1 MIPQC
6 SVIIPYSNTAEDR
19 EAALNFVHAWWKNNF
34 PEWEVIVSS
43 PVPWAKAIAC
53 HFGVKQATYDN
64 IILADADSFI
74 YEPNGLIE
82 YIQLIESGVAKW
94 VVPHDKVHRL
104 TEQATQILYKE
115 NLLNI
120 NKTHYP
126 PYMSC
131 FGGGMVLL
139 SKQAWKDSGGMDV
152 RYIGW
157 GGEDRSFGYALETL
171 VGPVYKG
178 HSKLIHLYHDNQGP
192 RNPISKE
199 TIRLIEKYQKAR
211 HRPVLMSRL
220 RDEIRDTLEARGGDY
235 ALSVDW
241 PM

>member
-19 EAALNFVHAWWKNNF
+19 ETALNFVYSWWKKNF
-34 PEWEVIVSS
+34 PDWEILVSS
-43 PVPWAKAIAC
+43 PVPWAKAVAC
-53 HFGVKQATYDN
+53 HFGVRKAKYNTL
-64 IILADADSFI
+64 IIADADSFI
-74 YEPNGLIE
+74 HEPTELIS
-82 YIQLIESGVAKW
+82 YAQLVESGAAKW
-94 VVPHDKVHRL
+94 VVPHNKVHRL
-104 TEQATQILYKE
+104 TEQATQTLYKE
-115 NLLNI
+115 DLLNI

-131 FGGGMVLL
+131 FGGGMVIL
-139 SKQAWKDSGGMDV
+139 SKEAWKESGGMDV
-152 RYIGW
+152 RFIGW

-171 VGPVYKG
+171 VGPVHKG

-192 RNPISKE
+192 RNPVSKNTVRVIQE
-199 TIRLIEKYQKAR
+199 YQKAR
-211 HRPVLMSRL
+211 FRPVLMRKI

-235 ALSVDW
+235 ALPEHW